1 MTSRLP
7 DLVGA
12 RRDGSV
18 SLAGATII
26 AVLRAIQLGWRAAV
40 DVAEGDAAVLSQ
52 ELPMTHRLCAAM
64 GRVVDSSQD
73 QYPMRITP
81 GTVVIPSEDA
91 PRLVGLTDISI
102 YLNGLPGHDPH
113 AIIECKRVHGGD
125 RKLCRLYASPGNPRA
140 GPVRYLASDGHE
152 WHPGTHSDC
161 RSPTIRR
168 DDYLTPSRLICD
180 CWVQGEHSR
189 QIRSSPCG
197 APRGFLIVAK
207 DQPRPESHDG
217 QPGGDQ
223 ISADHPARARGP
235 TGRKRRGRPTG
246 QQTTGPTRTVA

>member
-1 MTSRLP
+1 MISRLP

-18 SLAGATII
+18 SLADATII
-26 AVLRAIQLGWRAAV
+26 AVLRAIQLGWRAAA

-91 PRLVGLTDISI
+91 PRPVGLTDISI

-125 RKLCRLYASPGNPRA
+125 RKLCRLYVVEGIDRFRCGKYGADHAQDFMVGFVVQGDVGGAVA
-140 GPVRYLASDGHE
+140 GINRYLHGRQRHVDQLADSDILAE
-152 WHPGTHSDC
+152 PWVRQSCHP
-161 RSPTIRR
+161 
-168 DDYLTPSRLICD
+168 
-180 CWVQGEHSR
+180 R
-189 QIRSSPCG
+189 Q
-197 APRGFLIVAK
+197 
-207 DQPRPESHDG
+207 DQ
-217 QPGGDQ
+217 
-223 ISADHPARARGP
+223 
-235 TGRKRRGRPTG
+235 
-246 QQTTGPTRTVA
+246 TRTTLHHAFLLVPRESPKATTP